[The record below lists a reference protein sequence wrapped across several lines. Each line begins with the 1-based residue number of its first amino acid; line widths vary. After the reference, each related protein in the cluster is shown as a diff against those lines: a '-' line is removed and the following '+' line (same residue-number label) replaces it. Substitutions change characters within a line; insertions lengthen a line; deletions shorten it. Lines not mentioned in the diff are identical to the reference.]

1 MNEDGLQNL
10 IASKI
15 NTTSDFR
22 DLIKKDVHRTNFI
35 SSATEK
41 RELTRLLEEV
51 ASNFPKIE
59 YYQGMNCIG
68 GYLISYTGNYKVSL
82 LVFNYL
88 MEKRLNQY
96 FADSFK
102 NLKQL
107 LYVVDKLL
115 ELYMSDLANHLRKL
129 GLRSDV
135 YLSMV
140 LFTLFTGA
148 MQYSKEHEALV
159 SDVMDIII
167 AQGWPG
173 FFKVLMVIFSKFN
186 GHVLTLDYEN
196 VIIFFQNKIF
206 KRIQDFDF
214 SNIKVEIDE
223 FRIDRSLLRALH
235 YEYQDTKAGIEGFW
249 REYYE
254 KKKSRYVRK
263 KSRTKRGSG

>member
-1 MNEDGLQNL
+1 MNEDHLKNL
-10 IASKI
+10 LASNI
-15 NTTSDFR
+15 DQGSGFR
-22 DLIKKDVHRTNFI
+22 QLIEKDVNRTNFI
-35 SSATEK
+35 SSATQK
-41 RELTRLLEEV
+41 RELSQLLEEV

-68 GYLISYTGNYKVSL
+68 GYLLSYTGNYKVSL
-82 LVFNYL
+82 IVFNYL
-88 MEKRLNQY
+88 MENRLSQY

-115 ELYMSDLANHLRKL
+115 DLYMSDLANHLRKL

-135 YLSMV
+135 YLSML

-148 MQYSKEHEALV
+148 MQFSTEHQPLV

-173 FFKVLMVIFSKFN
+173 FFKVLMVIFSKF
-186 GHVLTLDYEN
+186 HDHILKLDYEK

-206 KRIQDFDF
+206 KKIQEFDF

-223 FRIDRSLLRALH
+223 FHIDRSLLRALH
-235 YEYQDTKAGIEGFW
+235 YEYQDTKASIEKFW

-254 KKKSRYVRK
+254 KKKSKYVRTRS
-263 KSRTKRGSG
+263 KSGRGK